1 MATAYNFILK
11 NRQGTIQYSLGGYTS
26 ASWGRGINK
35 IGALTF
41 ETPVETFPVSISDAI
56 DCRIE
61 IWRKVMG
68 STNAYLDGKTCYFIR
83 RVEETISK
91 EGSNVLK
98 ITAYDTISLLS
109 RRIIAYDADSLEG
122 TKWDVTDDMM
132 KEIVRE
138 NFTDEVSNANRDLSK
153 YFEVEVDKLK
163 GPIIY
168 VEVGWQNVLQVL
180 QKIADASYQ
189 EALGGEIGEQYLFF
203 DVEYSP
209 NAEKPFMFRTYI
221 DHLGQDR
228 TINGS
233 SPLTVQAPSAN
244 IPVATKIYDYANE
257 VNSVYALGQDYGS
270 ATETT
275 IAEDEDRIALSP
287 FNRQE
292 VTVKANDTEDIE
304 ELQTEANEVLQRNRP
319 KIYFEAEMLDS
330 KEIIFGR
337 DYNYGDKIMVNVSGT
352 IFETLVSAYQI
363 EVGGGVERVT
373 VKLRGEEY
381 VLH

>member
-11 NRQGTIQYSLGGYTS
+11 NREGTIQHTLGGYNS
-26 ASWGRGINK
+26 ATWGRGVNTV
-35 IGALTF
+35 GALTL
-41 ETPVETFPVSISDAI
+41 EMPVETFPISISDAI

-68 STNAYLDGKTCYFIR
+68 STNAYLDGRTCYFIR
-83 RVEETISK
+83 RIEETISK
-91 EGSNVLK
+91 EGSNILK

-109 RRIIAYDADSLEG
+109 RRIVAYDNDSLEG

-138 NFTDEVSNANRDLSK
+138 NFTSDASNANRDLSD
-153 YFEVEVDKLK
+153 YFEVEADKLK

-168 VEVGWQNVLQVL
+168 IEIGWQNVLKVL
-180 QKIADASYQ
+180 QNIAEASYQ

-203 DVEYSP
+203 DVEYAP
-209 NAEKPFMFRTYI
+209 NAEKPFTFRTYI
-221 DHLGQDR
+221 NQLGQDR
-228 TINGS
+228 TTDGRV
-233 SPLTVQAPSAN
+233 PLTVQAPSAN

-257 VNSVYALGQDYGS
+257 VNVVYALGQDYGA

-275 IAEDEDRIALSP
+275 VAQDDNRIALSP

-292 VTVKANDTEDIE
+292 VSVKANDTEDIE

-352 IFETLVSAYQI
+352 VFKTLVSAYQI
-363 EVGGGVERVT
+363 EVGGGVEKVT